1 MEEVD
6 DAAIKLRQ
14 AEVEAKRTGEWKTE
28 EGLTSIAE
36 YVRKNIKN
44 RSGVLNEN
52 RCEYFKGDRLIRC
65 LLPEEDA
72 KDKKKK
78 KLPKIMD
85 CIVDKAEADAVA
97 KALFENQNFFM
108 KVNVVKEPGQKVP
121 QKEIRV
127 VKNQKPWVELGYYVW
142 IWDGDQMW
150 NQVLTG
156 LLVGCFLLVTCFPI
170 WPNFMK
176 LALWYL
182 SVTLL
187 IVMFVTLTIRFIMFL
202 FVWIF
207 GFEFWVLPNLFD
219 ESLTVVDSFKPLYS
233 FEKTKSGQMWW
244 RLAVFGGFASFCWWA
259 YTQPTEFDD
268 FVVANRQFVDDLY
281 EGNLLS
287 DTSQMMKDNID
298 SVKVPSIED
307 LLADLNRMQID
318 EEEYKADEEAEPE
331 RTENLQP
338 DDIVPPD
345 EDEESNVDDMLDALF
360 EDDEEEDAMDEL
372 LDGLDDN

>member
-1 MEEVD
+1 
-6 DAAIKLRQ
+6 
-14 AEVEAKRTGEWKTE
+14 
-28 EGLTSIAE
+28 
-36 YVRKNIKN
+36 
-44 RSGVLNEN
+44 
-52 RCEYFKGDRLIRC
+52 
-65 LLPEEDA
+65 
-72 KDKKKK
+72 
-78 KLPKIMD
+78 
-85 CIVDKAEADAVA
+85 
-97 KALFENQNFFM
+97 
-108 KVNVVKEPGQKVP
+108 
-121 QKEIRV
+121 
-127 VKNQKPWVELGYYVW
+127 
-142 IWDGDQMW
+142 
-150 NQVLTG
+150 
-156 LLVGCFLLVTCFPI
+156 
-170 WPNFMK
+170 
-176 LALWYL
+176 
-182 SVTLL
+182 
-187 IVMFVTLTIRFIMFL
+187 
-202 FVWIF
+202 
-207 GFEFWVLPNLFD
+207 
-219 ESLTVVDSFKPLYS
+219 
-233 FEKTKSGQMWW
+233 MWW

-338 DDIVPPD
+338 DEIVPPD